1 MTDLPAQPT
10 KSRKGLALAAG
21 GAVLAV
27 AAVGGGVW
35 GYQAYF
41 GQGDQPAQAL
51 PAKGLLGYVAL
62 DLSPN
67 GDQLLAARSTL
78 KKFPGLADQVKLD
91 GKEDLRKT
99 LFEKLQDGGSCKG
112 LDYDKEVAPWL
123 GDRVGVAAMDAGKGE
138 EPEALLVLQTTDTGK
153 AEKALPDVLDCL
165 NEDSSAGS
173 GLTSHAFSGDWLVLG
188 EEKGSAEKAV
198 EGAADASLA
207 DDEDFATWTEAA
219 GDPGIL
225 TGYASKLGYQRFVDF
240 FQADS
245 DIKLPKAAQ
254 DELDKFAGAGLVGR
268 FRDGGLELE
277 VASAAREGAATLG
290 DAVGSLPASTVA
302 AFGVAVPDGW
312 LDKLLD
318 TYGPLLEDEAG
329 MTRAQIERE
338 LKAMTGLGLKDVEA
352 LVGDSVIVSVDS
364 DIDTDAIEQF
374 DPTGIPVGLTIT
386 GDTDKIQKAIDK
398 LRDAGAQQG
407 MPRGF
412 VVSKVSGDHVVVSIS
427 PEYADTLADEHGLAK
442 GTTFAKLVPDAD
454 DAASVFFL
462 DFDAHGWLDDL
473 MKSFDAP
480 KDVRDNVAPL
490 SGIGV
495 TGSQDG
501 DVAHV
506 LLKVATD

>member
-21 GAVLAV
+21 GAVLA
-27 AAVGGGVW
+27 AAAIGGGVW

-41 GQGDQPAQAL
+41 GQGEQPAQAL

-99 LFEKLQDGGSCKG
+99 LFEKLQQDGTCKG
-112 LDYDKEVAPWL
+112 LDYDKQVAPWL

-138 EPEALLVLQTTDTGK
+138 EPEGLLVLQTTDTGK
-153 AEKALPDVLDCL
+153 AEKALPAVLDCL

-173 GLTSHAFSGDWLVLG
+173 GLTSHAFSGSWLVLG
-188 EEKGSAEKAV
+188 EAKGSAEKAV
-198 EGAADASLA
+198 KAAEDASLA
-207 DDEDFATWTEAA
+207 DDEQFATWTDAA
-219 GDPGIL
+219 GEPGIL
-225 TGYASKLGYQRFVDF
+225 TAYGSKLGYQRIATF

-254 DELDKFAGAGLVGR
+254 DQMDKFTGAGLVGR
-268 FRDGGLELE
+268 FRDGGLEVE
-277 VASAAREGAATLG
+277 FASNAGDDAATLG

-302 AFGVAVPDGW
+302 ALGFAVPDGW
-312 LDKLLD
+312 LDKALD

-329 MTRAQIERE
+329 MSRAELERE
-338 LKAMTGLGLKDVEA
+338 LTAMTGLGLKDVED
-352 LVGDSVIVSVDS
+352 LVGDSVVISVDS
-364 DIDTDAIEQF
+364 DIDTDAVKQF
-374 DPTGIPVGLTIT
+374 DPSGVPIGLTIT
-386 GDTDKIQKAIDK
+386 GDTAKVQKAIDK
-398 LRDAGAQQG
+398 LRDAGAKQG

-412 VVSKVSGDHVVVSIS
+412 VVSKVSGDHVVVSVS
-427 PEYADTLADEHGLAK
+427 PQYADTLADKHGLAK
-442 GTTFAKLVPDAD
+442 SETFAKLVPNAD
-454 DAASVFFL
+454 DAASAFFL
-462 DFDAHGWLDDL
+462 DFDANGWLDDL
-473 MKSFDAP
+473 MKSFEAP
-480 KDVRDNVAPL
+480 QDVRDNVAPL
-490 SGIGV
+490 RGIGV
-495 TGSQDG
+495 TGWVDG
-501 DVAHV
+501 DVAHG